1 MSAKLSYGPQ
11 FTIPAKLV
19 DADEVIHTFHIDWMG
34 GDISF
39 ESTFADV
46 MGGIQILCQNV
57 WDYENTLGIATV
69 ATFFKSIGR
78 LDIVE
83 QHPEMYEYG
92 WCVDNLSD
100 CGFYWLPFWIDKRKM
115 SRNDYDIETFIY
127 PNSNLLE
134 LLDGYGAT
142 VPEEYLKQ
150 I

>member
-39 ESTFADV
+39 ESTFVDV

>member
-11 FTIPAKLV
+11 FTVPALMV

-39 ESTFADV
+39 ESTFVDV
-46 MGGIQILCQNV
+46 MCALQTVCQNV

-69 ATFFKSIGR
+69 ATFFKSLGR
-78 LDIVE
+78 VDIID
-83 QHPEMYEYG
+83 QYPEMYDYG

-100 CGFYWLPFWIDKRKM
+100 CGYYWMPFVVEKRKHT
-115 SRNDYDIETFIY
+115 RNDYDITTFIY
-127 PNSNLLE
+127 PNSNLVE

-142 VPEEYLKQ
+142 VPREYLRE